1 VPMNRNIFFR
11 ARNQRPIIPR
21 SWWKVPHRR
30 KRLLGR
36 IAQPLWRASLRVRLR
51 CTLLFK
57 CAIFRFTTLILRQQF
72 EDDLNSPSGS
82 FWTNFYTI
90 MTRWYGWDCFWVRM
104 RSFTSLLSV
113 IPTKISGQ
121 STMTVYLTFSWRESP
136 CLAFLR
142 GLGLRFSE
150 FFFQRLDLLAC
161 SFSKQL
167 PLLLQ
172 ITHTYV
178 DWGCGRLIFGRLC
191 AGLRMRL

>member
-1 VPMNRNIFFR
+1 
-11 ARNQRPIIPR
+11 
-21 SWWKVPHRR
+21 
-30 KRLLGR
+30 
-36 IAQPLWRASLRVRLR
+36 
-51 CTLLFK
+51 
-57 CAIFRFTTLILRQQF
+57 
-72 EDDLNSPSGS
+72 
-82 FWTNFYTI
+82 
-90 MTRWYGWDCFWVRM
+90 M

-172 ITHTYV
+172 ITHTYI

-191 AGLRMRL
+191 AGLRMRLFVVFPLGFFHFSRLVDGSPFSVFSGQKVMVWICLGSSGMDALSSP